1 MRRGE
6 PVDVA
11 LGLECAWPGSQGPRP
26 ARMATPRTVYKA
38 RLVTFVLWI
47 LTGLGYGGAVSER
60 GQ

>member
-11 LGLECAWPGSQGPRP
+11 LGLECAWPERYGPRP
-26 ARMATPRTVYKA
+26 ARPVPRAVHKA

-47 LTGLGYGGAVSER
+47 LTGLRYGGAVSER